1 MILRRLSQSLKEQNW
16 MAIGIEFILLVGGV
30 FLGIQVANWNAAR
43 VERVRELAYLENV
56 KTDLRLNIAEI
67 DKYLKV
73 RTRNIESAAS
83 ILEHFDGKP
92 INDYSA
98 FNQLGVGIYNWQ
110 KFYMTNN
117 TFQEMLNSGNL
128 AIISDARIKNQ
139 LLDIEALYRKMK
151 SEEDHYRFDTEKL
164 IYEPL
169 YETMDLNP
177 MVQNFVFRES
187 NGQAGKDVVLTKQYF
202 DSFLKNIKLKNGFV
216 MTILELETMNS
227 QMRQLR
233 VQSEALIAYIDE
245 EKKKDAP

>member
-1 MILRRLSQSLKEQNW
+1 MLLRRVIQHVKKQEW
-16 MAIGIEFILLVGGV
+16 TAIWIDLVIVVVGV
-30 FLGIQVANWNAAR
+30 FIGIQVSNWNAAR

-67 DKYLKV
+67 DKYLQV
-73 RTRNIESAAS
+73 RTKNIESATS

-216 MTILELETMNS
+216 MTILELETMNG

-245 EKKKDAP
+245 EKKKDSP

>member
-1 MILRRLSQSLKEQNW
+1 
-16 MAIGIEFILLVGGV
+16 
-30 FLGIQVANWNAAR
+30 
-43 VERVRELAYLENV
+43 
-56 KTDLRLNIAEI
+56 
-67 DKYLKV
+67 
-73 RTRNIESAAS
+73 
-83 ILEHFDGKP
+83 
-92 INDYSA
+92 
-98 FNQLGVGIYNWQ
+98 
-110 KFYMTNN
+110 
-117 TFQEMLNSGNL
+117 
-128 AIISDARIKNQ
+128 
-139 LLDIEALYRKMK
+139 LDIEALYRKMK

-216 MTILELETMNS
+216 MTILELETMNG

-245 EKKKDAP
+245 EKKKDSP